1 MPSDETTLSSHGAKK
16 PTFRACDICRHRKI
30 RCDGPT
36 MPNSRCTHCLSF
48 NLSCTYI
55 KPTKKRGPKNVTLD
69 GLKNEIKSLK
79 SKLQSSSTLCS
90 ACSQPLEPLPHA
102 EEPSWSEFPDEK
114 DDASPSS
121 SSSDSAEALGR
132 HFTQLSL
139 KHYGSASGF
148 RLLTATIAMKAKQLG
163 TSQTTTYSRRPL
175 FWDTLSW
182 EKEAYD
188 RRTRYVYPDDDLIA
202 SLLELYFTN
211 FQPTLPIL
219 HRPTFERAVAA
230 GVHLTDHEFGGTLL
244 AVLAVASRY
253 SNDPRVYVDS
263 NPLSAGWTFANQ
275 VQHLRPLSNPTI
287 NETQIYF
294 LLSFYAIGTSVPR
307 MSWLYLG
314 LGIRCLHERR
324 EFRRK
329 PDGDNLDPGHEL
341 WKRAFWSY
349 LIWDRMMSVFHGWP
363 MGLQVEDYDV
373 APLLE
378 VDDEYWDKGLRQPP
392 GKPSQLAYSVCV
404 VRLCEI
410 LGDAVRQLYGAEKA
424 NTKSVVGSEDPEWE
438 KRAVAELD
446 SAMNNFLDSVPPH
459 LRWNHESPP
468 QDAFFDQA
476 AILHITYNHVLIVIH
491 RPYIQK
497 ATVLAAPSL
506 SICARAARAIIHT
519 AGIWLNK
526 RQRLPLPSLIN
537 PVFIAGVILVL
548 YMVATTN
555 RGSRRAGDKNKDL
568 VHVATAIEILKYAE
582 HRVQTAGRLW
592 DLLQQLWSLGG
603 PVPLSPVPPEEGR
616 TSEIEVVSSTSAA
629 DNGVSA
635 ALSPHIPDEYYTLAI
650 PEYVAPQ
657 EESYSF
663 VDLEGVFSFGSEAAA
678 VGPRAGMSVEQLLAD
693 ADPLDT
699 MASILNDE
707 QRSIWMAAPM
717 DAANFHQWDTYFEN
731 RSTGT
736 NGADVNIQLL

>member
-1 MPSDETTLSSHGAKK
+1 
-16 PTFRACDICRHRKI
+16 
-30 RCDGPT
+30 
-36 MPNSRCTHCLSF
+36 MPNGRCTHCLSF

-55 KPTKKRGPKNVTLD
+55 KPTKKRGPKNVTLE

-79 SKLQSSSTLCS
+79 SKLQSSTLCS
-90 ACSQPLEPLPHA
+90 ACSQPLEPSPQA
-102 EEPSWSEFPDEK
+102 EDPLWSNFPGGTAERDDPSPTS
-114 DDASPSS
+114 SPES
-121 SSSDSAEALGR
+121 SAEDLGR

-163 TSQTTTYSRRPL
+163 TSQTTTYSRRPF

-188 RRTRYVYPDDDLIA
+188 RRTRYVYPAEDLIS

-211 FQPTLPIL
+211 FHPTLPIL
-219 HRPTFERAVAA
+219 HRPSFEQAVAA
-230 GVHLTDHEFGGTLL
+230 GVHLTDHEFGGTVL

-253 SNDPRVYVDS
+253 SDDPRVYVDR
-263 NPLSAGWTFANQ
+263 NAPHSAGWTFANQ

-287 NETQIYF
+287 HETQIYF
-294 LLSFYAIGTSVPR
+294 LLSIYAFGTSVPR

-329 PDGDNLDPGHEL
+329 SNGDKVDPVHEL

-363 MGLQVEDYDV
+363 VGLQAEDYDV
-373 APLLE
+373 DPLLE
-378 VDDEYWDKGLRQPP
+378 VDDEYWDKGIHQPP
-392 GKPSQLAYSVCV
+392 GKPSQLAYSIYV

-410 LGDAVRQLYGAEKA
+410 LGDAMRQLYGSEKA
-424 NTKSVVGSEDPEWE
+424 RSKNLVGSEDPEWE

-446 SAMNNFLDSVPPH
+446 SAMNNFLDSVPSH

-468 QDAFFDQA
+468 HAAFFDQA

-526 RQRLPLPSLIN
+526 RQRLPLPSVIN
-537 PVFIAGVILVL
+537 PVFISGVILVL
-548 YMVATTN
+548 YTVATTN
-555 RGSRRAGDKNKDL
+555 RGSRPAGDKNKDL
-568 VHVATAIEILKYAE
+568 VHVATAMEILKYAE

-603 PVPLSPVPPEEGR
+603 PVPLSPAPQEEAQSDIG
-616 TSEIEVVSSTSAA
+616 VVLSTSAG
-629 DNGVSA
+629 DGGVSA
-635 ALSPHIPDEYYTLAI
+635 ALPPHPDEYYTLAI
-650 PEYVAPQ
+650 PEYVPPQ
-657 EESYSF
+657 EESYNF
-663 VDLEGVFSFGSEAAA
+663 FGLEGVFSLGNEATA
-678 VGPRAGMSVEQLLAD
+678 VGPRAGMSVEELLAD

-707 QRSIWMAAPM
+707 QRSMWMAAPM
-717 DAANFHQWDTYFEN
+717 DTANFHHWDTYFEN
-731 RSTGT
+731 KSTNT
-736 NGADVNIQLL
+736 NSADANIPLW